1 MNITGEEVKKLQTYL
16 QKKFGNTGLSIRERS
31 QAKDSVEVLLNGEF
45 IGVIYKMTTFPLTSI
60 WRFWISTSRK
70 PPEARHNLPS
80 PCDFQ

>member
-45 IGVIYKMTTFPLTSI
+45 IGVIYKDAEDDDVSFDFNMAILDI
-60 WRFWISTSRK
+60 DLK
-70 PPEARHNLPS
+70 EAA
-80 PCDFQ
+80 